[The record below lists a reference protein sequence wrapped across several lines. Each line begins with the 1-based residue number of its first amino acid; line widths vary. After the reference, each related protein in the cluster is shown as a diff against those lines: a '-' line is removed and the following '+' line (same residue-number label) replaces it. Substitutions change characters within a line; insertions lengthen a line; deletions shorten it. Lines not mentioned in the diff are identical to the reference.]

1 MPNTILLD
9 ASPLSTICHPRSSGD
24 AVVWFLGQLRAGA
37 ETFVSEVAD
46 FEVRRELL
54 RLGKATSLE
63 RLDSL
68 NQALRY
74 APITTPVMRRAAKLW
89 AQPRAR
95 GRPTA
100 DPAALDCDVIIA
112 AQAESLGAVVATE
125 NARHL
130 ALFVDA
136 RHWRDIPA

>member
-1 MPNTILLD
+1 M
-9 ASPLSTICHPRSSGD
+9 
-24 AVVWFLGQLRAGA
+24 VVQQ
-37 ETFVSEVAD
+37 
-46 FEVRRELL
+46 
-54 RLGKATSLE
+54 KALE
-63 RLDSL
+63 GRGERGYWGSAPDQ
-68 NQALRY
+68 QALRY
-74 APITTPVMRRAAKLW
+74 APITTAVMRRAAELW
-89 AQPRAR
+89 AQARAR

-112 AQAESLGAVVATE
+112 AQAELLGAIVVTE

>member
-1 MPNTILLD
+1 MPNRILLD
-9 ASPLSTICHPRSSGD
+9 ASPLSTICH
-24 AVVWFLGQLRAGA
+24 
-37 ETFVSEVAD
+37 
-46 FEVRRELL
+46 
-54 RLGKATSLE
+54 
-63 RLDSL
+63 
-68 NQALRY
+68 Y
-74 APITTPVMRRAAKLW
+74 APITTPVMRRAAELW
-89 AQPRAR
+89 AQAHAR

-112 AQAESLGAVVATE
+112 AQAELLGAIVVTE